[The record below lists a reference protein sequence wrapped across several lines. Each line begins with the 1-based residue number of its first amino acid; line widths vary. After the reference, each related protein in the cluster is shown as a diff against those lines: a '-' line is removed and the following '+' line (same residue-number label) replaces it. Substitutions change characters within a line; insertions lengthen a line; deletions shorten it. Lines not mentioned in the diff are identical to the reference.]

1 MPYFVLSTRAKNLH
15 GLKQVHVKM
24 VSSTRVH
31 IARLNHA
38 AIATA
43 CGLNRDVVVTGLKE
57 LLWVLLESMANQP
70 EVLINIG
77 AGDIRSKHG
86 TVSFIFEGE
95 AGHGSKGMRQLCPLS
110 SNSEV
115 DIDRLSIQSSASTL
129 RPPSAAGTD
138 LDWDSLVTTRSQVP
152 VQPTILEASEEEA
165 EDTKDMACQQ
175 QLPPI
180 GGLGTHEDSKKD
192 ALRTEPEHTG
202 FAKDYLMNHK
212 STKEWTT
219 NEGAKTG
226 HEAYLDRVFDRYEDA
241 LLRSETQLRQEMMQ
255 AEQATVAEK
264 QLRDA
269 LESKKVEERRSVA
282 KSLKSQMKLREKE
295 HERQRL
301 EAMILSEPAFPST
314 ERETMSM
321 ERQKQLALRS
331 TLDDQVAFKARS
343 KVMDSR
349 YDRIQ
354 ESRKQADDANRY
366 FYQTWMVKFE
376 AFRRIL
382 NTSLAG
388 AATIRKFSKTWHAD
402 ERQGRSCALCGSG
415 RKTCAT

>member
-1 MPYFVLSTRAKNLH
+1 
-15 GLKQVHVKM
+15 
-24 VSSTRVH
+24 
-31 IARLNHA
+31 
-38 AIATA
+38 
-43 CGLNRDVVVTGLKE
+43 
-57 LLWVLLESMANQP
+57 
-70 EVLINIG
+70 
-77 AGDIRSKHG
+77 
-86 TVSFIFEGE
+86 
-95 AGHGSKGMRQLCPLS
+95 
-110 SNSEV
+110 
-115 DIDRLSIQSSASTL
+115 
-129 RPPSAAGTD
+129 
-138 LDWDSLVTTRSQVP
+138 
-152 VQPTILEASEEEA
+152 
-165 EDTKDMACQQ
+165 MACQQ

-331 TLDDQVAFKARS
+331 TLDEQVAFKARS